1 MNDAEVQSAVDVII
15 FSTINSF
22 LTRLQ
27 LSHWNLLV
35 KLRNLGEKLILV
47 IKNVSVM
54 SSSLVWFISKLAL
67 KTISQ

>member
-27 LSHWNLLV
+27 LSHWNLLA